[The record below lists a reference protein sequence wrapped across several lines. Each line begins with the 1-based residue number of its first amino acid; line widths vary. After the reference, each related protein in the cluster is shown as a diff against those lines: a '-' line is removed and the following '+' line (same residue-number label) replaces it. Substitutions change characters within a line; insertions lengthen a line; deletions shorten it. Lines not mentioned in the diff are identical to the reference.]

1 MSEQNRKKR
10 FSFLPPGLNL
20 KDGAWQYHRGVALMI
35 LLVIITVLSFL
46 CFAAF
51 NIMQMFYGF
60 NLQLE
65 IAISAAILAIQII
78 EIAIFY
84 RYANVKISSMV
95 FVYIYF
101 IVALMLV
108 MISGGYQSPL
118 IIFLLTCTVITF
130 RIASREDGIMNAIY
144 VALAGTA
151 LAVMELLEYQAP
163 NLLLGLDRSLLFTIA
178 WIITMVIF
186 SACLAT
192 FHHGQKIAGRGA

>member
-1 MSEQNRKKR
+1 
-10 FSFLPPGLNL
+10 
-20 KDGAWQYHRGVALMI
+20 MI

-65 IAISAAILAIQII
+65 IVISAAIFAIQII

-95 FVYIYF
+95 FVYVYF

-144 VALAGTA
+144 VALAGIA

-192 FHHGQKIAGRGA
+192 FHHGRKIASRAA